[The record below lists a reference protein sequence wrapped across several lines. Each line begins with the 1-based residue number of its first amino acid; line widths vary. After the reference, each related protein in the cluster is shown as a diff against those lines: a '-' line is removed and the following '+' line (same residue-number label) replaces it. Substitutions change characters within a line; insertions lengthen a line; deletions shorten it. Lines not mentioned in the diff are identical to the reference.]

1 MDKSNIIFVSTSGL
15 SKVDISSNRVL
26 GLTKELSKMNYNIY
40 LTTVRRK
47 EFPFN
52 IENNF
57 SYCKKLIII
66 QPLSALT
73 FMFNILRKLYKK
85 ISNSSSHIKTKSNDV
100 SGGKKASKIEK
111 FRDKFMIFSHYIP
124 GVGFIPPSRVVKAI
138 ESNINLKEF
147 PRTILFT
154 TQPPLICHEVGIRLK
169 QKYKSNIFWVADY
182 RDLVKHYMQPDLEIS
197 KKADRL
203 NILTLK
209 SADLIVTVSEGLK
222 ELLLKDSIGNG
233 FNIEDKIIVINN
245 GFDDSISNN
254 YYQNNIHLYS
264 KIRIVH
270 TGRLYRGLRNPKT
283 LFKAISLLS
292 KNTREKIEIIS
303 AGPDEKLFLQYA
315 RELNVLDNVKSLGF
329 ITKEKALN
337 LQESASIL
345 LVIKFN
351 DDEEGILTG
360 KFFEYLRLKKP
371 IIVIGDRDNEFN
383 RLAQKIGGI
392 KIFGYNQSEELSI
405 FLDKC
410 VQSGNKN
417 LSLLF
422 GQPNEK
428 EIMKFKWENLAKK
441 LIRKIESKLNSYSEK
456 SK

>member
-1 MDKSNIIFVSTSGL
+1 MDKPNIIFVSTSGL
-15 SKVDISSNRVL
+15 PKVEVSSNRVL
-26 GLTKELSKMNYNIY
+26 GLTKELNKMNYNIY
-40 LTTVRRK
+40 LATVRRK
-47 EFPFN
+47 GFPYN

-57 SYCKKLIII
+57 SHCKKLIII
-66 QPLSALT
+66 QPLFTLT
-73 FMFNILRKLYKK
+73 FIFNILRKLYKK
-85 ISNSSSHIKTKSNDV
+85 ISNSSSHIKTKSSDD
-100 SGGKKASKIEK
+100 SRKKKASRIERL
-111 FRDKFMIFSHYIP
+111 RDKFMFFGYYIP
-124 GVGFIPPSRVVKAI
+124 TAGFITPRRVVKAI

-154 TQPPLICHEVGIRLK
+154 TQPPLICHEVGIKLK
-169 QKYKSNIFWVADY
+169 QKYKSDIFWIADY
-182 RDLVKHYMQPDLEIS
+182 RDPVKHYMQPDLEIS
-197 KKADRL
+197 KKAERL
-203 NILTLK
+203 NILTLR
-209 SADLIVTVSEGLK
+209 SADLIVTVSEGLQ
-222 ELLLKDSIGNG
+222 ELLLKDSTDNG

-254 YYQNNIHLYS
+254 YYQNNIHLHS

-270 TGRLYRGLRNPKT
+270 TGQLYRGLRNPKP

-329 ITKEKALN
+329 ITKEKALS

-360 KFFEYLRLKKP
+360 KFFEYLHLKKP
-371 IIVIGDRDNEFN
+371 IMVIGDRDNEFN
-383 RLAQKIGGI
+383 KLAQKIGGI

-405 FLDKC
+405 FLNKC
-410 VQSGNKN
+410 VQRGNKN

-422 GQPNEK
+422 GQPNERV
-428 EIMKFKWENLAKK
+428 IMKFKWENLTKK
-441 LIRKIESKLNSYSEK
+441 LIRKIESKLN
-456 SK
+456 